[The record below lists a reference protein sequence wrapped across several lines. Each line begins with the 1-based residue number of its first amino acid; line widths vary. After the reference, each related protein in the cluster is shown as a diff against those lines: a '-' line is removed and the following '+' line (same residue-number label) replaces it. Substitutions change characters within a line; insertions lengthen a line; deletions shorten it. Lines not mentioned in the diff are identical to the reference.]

1 LLLNPSYRKNRNIKF
16 SIKPQQSWRPS
27 VDQIVND
34 NQWHLDK
41 KVPVALI
48 VTMVSWIVATVWW
61 ASAINNRVEV
71 LEELAVKNNSLESR
85 LVRIEEGQ
93 NWMKDIL
100 KQMSEKLNK

>member
-1 LLLNPSYRKNRNIKF
+1 M
-16 SIKPQQSWRPS
+16 
-27 VDQIVND
+27 DQIVND